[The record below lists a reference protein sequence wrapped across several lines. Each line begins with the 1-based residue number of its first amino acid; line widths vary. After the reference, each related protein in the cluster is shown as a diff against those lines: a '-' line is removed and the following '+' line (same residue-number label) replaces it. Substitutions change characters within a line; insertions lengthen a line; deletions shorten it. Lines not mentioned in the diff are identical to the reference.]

1 MPERTLTASDTRLD
15 ALADLIAAAEAAQ
28 RKGEWAE
35 ALEAFERAFALA
47 ATDGPAETLA
57 SILRSLGHIRRNR
70 GELELA
76 AELYEAGLAVAD
88 LNGCAALGVACSN
101 GLAAVEQLSGRPE
114 EAETL
119 YYEARRRAREL
130 DDDRMV
136 AAVDQNLGILA
147 NIRGDLPEAI
157 ARYQS
162 AQESA
167 RHAGDDR
174 HLVAALTNLGMAYVD
189 QEELGPAERC
199 FDEAFEVALRAQDS
213 YSVGRV
219 QVNRAE
225 LYLKRQQFEQARQ
238 ACDDAFGIFSRLDA
252 KAGLGEAYKFYG
264 AIYRETGRAHLAEV
278 HLDLALRMAEGSS
291 DRLLQAEVHH
301 ELARVLQEEERNR
314 DAIRSLNQAHRLFN
328 EMQARRELLDIDRQ
342 IGDLEV
348 SYLRAV
354 ERWGAEV
361 IEAKDSHTQGHS
373 QRVAALAKQLGEVAG
388 LSKRELTWL
397 EIGGLLHDVGKTV
410 VPPAVL
416 GKAGALSQDE
426 WELMK
431 AHTVA
436 GDSIVG
442 GLELPYTVSPLVRS
456 HHERF
461 DGRGYPDGLSGD
473 EIPYVVRVL
482 SVADVYDAL
491 TSPRSYRG
499 AFTPE
504 KAMLM
509 IQRDAGRGLDAG
521 LVEAFEDSVWEPSLS
536 G

>member
-1 MPERTLTASDTRLD
+1 MPEPTLTAPDTRFD

-28 RKGEWAE
+28 RKGEWSE
-35 ALEAFERAFALA
+35 ALA
-47 ATDGPAETLA
+47 AFEQAFGLAAAGGPAETVA
-57 SILRSLGHIRRNR
+57 SVLRSLGHIRRNR
-70 GELELA
+70 GELEQA
-76 AELYEAGLAVAD
+76 SELYEAGLAIAD
-88 LNGCAALGVACSN
+88 LNGCAGIAVACVN
-101 GLAAVEQLSGRPE
+101 GLAAVQQLSGHPE

-119 YYEARRRAREL
+119 YYEARSRARAL
-130 DDDRMV
+130 DDARMV

-157 ARYQS
+157 ARYRS

-174 HLVAALTNLGMAYVD
+174 HLVGALLNLGIAYVD
-189 QEELGPAERC
+189 SEELGAAEQS
-199 FDEAFEVALRAQDS
+199 FDEAFEVALRAGDTHS
-213 YSVGRV
+213 LGHV

-238 ACDDAFGIFSRLDA
+238 SCDDAFGIFSRLDS

-278 HLDLALRMAEGSS
+278 HLDLALRMADASS

-301 ELARVLQEEERNR
+301 ELARVLQEEQRNR
-314 DAIRSLNQAHRLFN
+314 DAIRALNQAHRLFT

-361 IEAKDSHTQGHS
+361 IEAKDAHTQGHS
-373 QRVAALAKQLGEVAG
+373 QRVAALAQKLGQVAG
-388 LSKRELTWL
+388 LSQRELTWL

-410 VPPAVL
+410 VPPGVL
-416 GKAGALSQDE
+416 GKAGALSEDE

-431 AHTVA
+431 GHTVA
-436 GDSIVG
+436 GDTIVG
-442 GLELPYTVSPLVRS
+442 GLELPYTVNPLVRS

-461 DGRGYPDGLSGD
+461 DGRGYPDGLTGD
-473 EIPYVVRVL
+473 EIPFVVRVL

-509 IQRDAGRGLDAG
+509 IRRDAGRGLDAG
-521 LVEAFEDSVWEPSLS
+521 LVEAFEDAVWEPSLA